1 MKYRDKI
8 IEMHEEGLLDS
19 QTLVRNLMGWLS
31 EDEAK
36 EFAEANGYTE
46 EEEPEE
52 SDESED

>member
-8 IEMHEEGLLDS
+8 IQMHEDGLLDS
-19 QTLVRNLMGWLS
+19 ESLVRNLVCWLS

-36 EFAEANGYTE
+36 EFAEANGYAE

-52 SDESED
+52 SDDSDD